1 MKTTFNLELN
11 SKPKSNGFHDILLRV
26 THKQKHKRYSLNV
39 SVKATNFNK
48 KAKFGSWIRSTD
60 LEHKSKNE
68 FLKIKI
74 QEAEEVYR
82 ELEKDNNDTS
92 SVVVIKL
99 LKQDKNLNFFPFA
112 DKIYDQFF
120 ATGNIGTAR
129 RIKSNVK
136 KLRDY
141 TKNELLF
148 TDINPAFLDDYEQ
161 HLKTSYHN
169 SQNTV
174 HANLRTIKA
183 IFRKAVRNNI
193 IGMEKDPFYK
203 YELKPGHPVRDKLD
217 LEEIKKIEEL
227 IIKPDSFLWHC
238 RNYFLFSFY
247 CAGIRAGDIMELR
260 WSNIRDGRL
269 VYTMGKTGSHHSI
282 KLIPQAQVILGYYQ
296 KSDCLPDDYI
306 FPILNTK
313 FDLSDPRLLFSQ
325 KSSKLAMINGV
336 LKELARQ
343 INTSKR
349 ISFHI
354 SRHSFASIS
363 KDKNIS
369 VEKIS
374 ELLGHND
381 IKTTKTY
388 LKGFSNTELDNTMS
402 QIFNEK

>member
-1 MKTTFNLELN
+1 
-11 SKPKSNGFHDILLRV
+11 V
-26 THKQKHKRYSLNV
+26 THNKKHKRHSLNV
-39 SVKATNFNK
+39 SVKASNFNK
-48 KAKFGSWIRSTD
+48 KAKFGYWIRSTD
-60 LEHKSKNE
+60 PEHKSKND
-68 FLKIKI
+68 FIKTKI

-82 ELEKDNNDTS
+82 ELERENNDTS
-92 SVVVIKL
+92 SVVVIKI
-99 LKQDKNLNFFPFA
+99 LKQDKNLQFFPFA
-112 DKIYDQFF
+112 EKVYDQFF

-129 RIKSNVK
+129 RIKSQIK
-136 KLRDY
+136 KLSDY
-141 TKNELLF
+141 IKGELLF
-148 TDINPAFLDDYEQ
+148 TDITPSFLDDYEQ
-161 HLKTSYHN
+161 HLKTNYHN

-174 HANLRTIKA
+174 HSNLRTIKA

-193 IGMEKDPFYK
+193 IGLEKDPFYK
-203 YELKPGHPVRDKLD
+203 YELKPGHPVREKLD
-217 LEEIKKIEEL
+217 LGEIKKIEEL
-227 IIKPDSFLWHC
+227 IIKPGSFLWHC

-260 WSNIRDGRL
+260 WLNIRDGRL

-282 KLIPQAQVILGYYQ
+282 KLIPQAQDILDLY
-296 KSDCLPDDYI
+296 KRNDCLPDAYI
-306 FPILNTK
+306 FPILDSER
-313 FDLSDPRLLFSQ
+313 DLSDSTFLFNQ
-325 KSSKLAMINGV
+325 KSSKLTMINKA

-388 LKGFSNTELDNTMS
+388 LKGFSNTELDNTML